1 MAIEHD
7 WKTFLLVPALLDVA
21 RLRTNTQDTSATKC
35 RDEKISLDVLFRGN
49 PERWGGRTVEAH

>member
-35 RDEKISLDVLFRGN
+35 RDEKIRPEVLSEGIQKN
-49 PERWGGRTVEAH
+49 GGMNCRSP